1 MITGFVQC
9 LLLQKHVCY
18 FPCVVWQTA
27 DNIIVCKLNKI
38 IKFNGLN
45 SIHYRF
51 TSGCNVG

>member
-9 LLLQKHVCY
+9 CYRNMFVTFPALLV
-18 FPCVVWQTA
+18 A
-27 DNIIVCKLNKI
+27 DDIIVCKLNKI

>member
-27 DNIIVCKLNKI
+27 DDIIVCKLNKI